1 MHQSSVCSTPARQDG
16 NTCIMPPR
24 FKLYPSMVTWAPS
37 NTLCRGQGE
46 GGSSAGSDDSGRT
59 GRTRRRGAAVK
70 LAVSTPSTPATPYT
84 PSTPATAGSPSLRF
98 SFPECTHQVASVEN
112 LPSEGNSISFL
123 VRSAWSPG
131 QLAARLL
138 LPGACE
144 FAGAV
149 AQTQAYTSL
158 RGRLTASASMSANV
172 AVKSA
177 AVVASKGHRTLPAIP
192 VSQL

>member
-1 MHQSSVCSTPARQDG
+1 
-16 NTCIMPPR
+16 MPPR

-84 PSTPATAGSPSLRF
+84 PSTPATAGTT
-98 SFPECTHQVASVEN
+98 CTHQVASVEN

-158 RGRLTASASMSANV
+158 RGRLTASASKSDNV
-172 AVKSA
+172 TVKSA